1 MDRLTE
7 PCGPNHFRVCGN
19 KTVYN
24 CRPPKS
30 SRVSYALAK
39 LFRLEEQA
47 ADKGVQWKPNQ
58 EPFDDSPEGI
68 AARTQNNILDSLYA
82 LYDTIN
88 RSEHDVHTAYGVLRA
103 ISEVEAM
110 KKGRESMDSEGLN
123 DKSRRHSDVESGK
136 QKR

>member
-7 PCGPNHFRVCGN
+7 PCGPNHFRVCDN

-24 CRPPKS
+24 RRPPKS

-39 LFRLEEQA
+39 LFRLEEQD

-68 AARTQNNILDSLYA
+68 ARRAEAVNRNKVLDSLYA

-88 RSEHDVHTAYGVLRA
+88 RSEHDAHTAYGVLRA
-103 ISEVEAM
+103 ISKIEAM
-110 KKGRESMDSEGLN
+110 TDTDLTEVKG
-123 DKSRRHSDVESGK
+123 K
-136 QKR
+136 